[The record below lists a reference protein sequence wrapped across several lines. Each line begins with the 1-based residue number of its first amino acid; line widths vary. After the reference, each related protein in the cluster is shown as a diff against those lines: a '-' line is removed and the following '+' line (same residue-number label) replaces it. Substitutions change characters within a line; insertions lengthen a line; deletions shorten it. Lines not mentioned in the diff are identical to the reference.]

1 MRTTIK
7 ETLNPDGTVAVR
19 ETTYEEES
27 IKDKLDELIAE
38 TRRLAD
44 RPVPAQYPVWMNPYS
59 WYQYP
64 QAPVDLTPK
73 ITCSVP
79 SNAPYVTVCGSDLSS
94 TAQGGDDA

>member
-27 IKDKLDELIAE
+27 VKDKLDELIAE

-44 RPVPAQYPVWMNPYS
+44 RDRPAQLPVWV
-59 WYQYP
+59 
-64 QAPVDLTPK
+64 APEITFSTDTLPTP
-73 ITCSVP
+73 TFVGAGSHP
-79 SNAPYVTVCGSDLSS
+79 APG
-94 TAQGGDDA
+94 AR